1 MNKVIMCSFSFI
13 TGGFFV
19 YIKKNKN
26 IEKIINEN
34 KSLTLINEK
43 LSYQLNK
50 LKSEIKCNNT
60 DNDTDNDIDNDTD
73 NDTDI
78 DIDNDNNDTDSLS
91 NSLNENNLV
100 IID

>member
-19 YIKKNKN
+19 YIKNNKN

-60 DNDTDNDIDNDTD
+60 DNDIDNDTD

-78 DIDNDNNDTDSLS
+78 DIDIDIDNDTDTDSLS

>member
-26 IEKIINEN
+26 IEKIINKN

-60 DNDTDNDIDNDTD
+60 DNDIDNDTD

-78 DIDNDNNDTDSLS
+78 DIDIDIDNDTDTDSLS